1 MQQDN
6 EQGAAGR
13 MSGKSR
19 MSGMSGR
26 SSVERLPLAVRNA
39 VDAAT
44 ADGNTI
50 DEIAAVIR
58 VRGANCDVSFAH
70 FSNDGARSES
80 EAVPPSKSHQLP
92 AASLGSRQTFSQAAF
107 SGSDCSRSAVG
118 RYFKRERDLIRQQR
132 EAVRNA
138 ESWVRTLEDRAEA
151 RTGLIATEALRTL
164 TLFSAADLGENGEPV
179 TTEEVA
185 RLALALRHI
194 EGADRLR
201 AERERAM
208 AGAVARA
215 GEAARRAGLSAKTVA
230 AIRRAIEGES

>member
-6 EQGAAGR
+6 EQGAAG
-13 MSGKSR
+13 R

-58 VRGANCDVSFAH
+58 VRG
-70 FSNDGARSES
+70 G
-80 EAVPPSKSHQLP
+80 
-92 AASLGSRQTFSQAAF
+92 
-107 SGSDCSRSAVG
+107 DCSRSAVG

-138 ESWVRTLEDRAEA
+138 ESWVA
-151 RTGLIATEALRTL
+151 RSRIA
-164 TLFSAADLGENGEPV
+164 P
-179 TTEEVA
+179 
-185 RLALALRHI
+185 RLA
-194 EGADRLR
+194 R
-201 AERERAM
+201 A
-208 AGAVARA
+208 
-215 GEAARRAGLSAKTVA
+215 
-230 AIRRAIEGES
+230 